1 MTKMNKDEVVRVLEE
16 IAELL
21 ELKGEN
27 PFKVRAYRNAARSL
41 LNLEKDINDVVKE
54 KGLTDYPGIGESIGT
69 KISTLVLKGRLP
81 YYEKLRKATPSG
93 LLELLQV
100 QGLGPK
106 KVQILYRKLH
116 IHSIDELKKAAE
128 TGKIAKLKGF
138 GTKTQNNILEA
149 LNRRKINQRRH
160 LWWDAMEI
168 ATPILNA
175 LKKVQ
180 GVKKVEIAGSVRR
193 RLETIG
199 DLDFLVGSNESK
211 PVMKWFTT
219 QPFVD
224 KILGQ
229 GETKASIISKGGM
242 QMDLRIVPVEQFAFA
257 LCYFTGSKEHN
268 IKIREKAIKLGWS
281 LSEYGLEIIKRG
293 GKSPFSPSKMPQTE
307 EEIYRLFKLPYIPP
321 ELRENMGEIEAA
333 AAGKLPQLIEEND
346 IRGSFHNHTTATDGR
361 STLKQM
367 IEAAEQFG
375 WEYIGI
381 SDHSKSDFQA
391 NGLNEEQLAEEIET
405 IRKLNTAKTYR
416 PYIFAGL
423 ECNVLSDGS
432 LDLSDAVLKKL
443 DYVIVSVHSSLQQDE
458 KTMTKR
464 LIRAIEHPS
473 TTIVG
478 HVTGRVLLQRDPYA
492 VNLSKV
498 IDACIANR
506 KIIEINGNP
515 MRMDMDWRYW
525 HAASQKGLLCCINAD
540 AHAADQL
547 AFVRSGINVARKGW
561 LEKKNVINTLSL
573 KDIKT
578 FLTKMHP

>member
-1 MTKMNKDEVVRVLEE
+1 MGKMNKDEVVELLEE

-41 LNLEKDINDVVKE
+41 LNLEKEINDVVKN
-54 KGLTDYPGIGESIGT
+54 GTLIDYPGIGESIAT
-69 KISTLVLKGRLP
+69 KISTFVRTGRLP
-81 YYEKLRKATPSG
+81 YYEKLKRSVPSG

-106 KVQILYRKLH
+106 KVQILYQKLH
-116 IHSIDELKKAAE
+116 IHSIDELQKAAAK
-128 TGKIAKLKGF
+128 GKIAKLKGF
-138 GTKTQNNILEA
+138 GEKTEKNILDA
-149 LNRRKINQRRH
+149 ITRRTINQKRH
-160 LWWDAMEI
+160 LWWDAMEL
-168 ATPILNA
+168 ATPIIDA
-175 LKKVQ
+175 FKKVK

-193 RLETIG
+193 CLETIG
-199 DLDFLVGSNESK
+199 DLDFLVGSDNPK

-219 QPFVD
+219 QPFVA
-224 KILGQ
+224 KILNQ
-229 GETKASIISKGGM
+229 GETKSSIISQNGM
-242 QMDLRIVPVEQFAFA
+242 QMDLRIVPVDQFAFA

-281 LSEYGLEIIKRG
+281 MSEYGMEVVKKG
-293 GKSPFSPSKMPQTE
+293 SKSPFAKSKMPQTE
-307 EEIYRLFKLPYIPP
+307 EEIYRIFNLPYIPP
-321 ELRENMGEIEAA
+321 ELRENLGEIEAA
-333 AAGKLPQLIEEND
+333 AAGRLPHLIELKD
-346 IRGSFHNHTTATDGR
+346 LHGSFHNHTTASDGR
-361 STLKQM
+361 STLKEM
-367 IEAAEQFG
+367 VEAAQILG

-391 NGLNEEQLAEEIET
+391 NGLNEERLANEIEA
-405 IRKLNTAKTYR
+405 IRQLNASQSYR

-423 ECNVLSDGS
+423 ECNILSDGS
-432 LDLSDAVLKKL
+432 LDFSDSVLKKL

-473 TTIVG
+473 TTMVG

-498 IDACIANR
+498 IDACIANH

-525 HAASQKGLLCCINAD
+525 HAASQKGLLTCINAD

-547 AFVRSGINVARKGW
+547 VFVRSGINIARKGW
-561 LEKKNVINTLSL
+561 LEKKSVINTLRL
-573 KDIKT
+573 KEIKK
-578 FLTKMHP
+578 FLAKMHP